1 METDDH
7 CPDFVAML
15 ELEEEMSMMEPI
27 VPSDTLSVVLSDEN
41 APAADLP
48 FVPPRAS
55 LFGDADEEEKKT
67 TAKVEA
73 DTVKVDCEKK
83 QEEVHEAASAKEE
96 EKKTTS
102 APIVENK
109 LIFRPPPVVVA
120 AEADKHPF
128 KAGEKKALCL
138 LIVGDK
144 KTRRGIDFKEAT
156 AYLKKLENRNLK
168 SAMQRKQAEESQIEQ
183 TKELIKA
190 AAAASR
196 EEEEEEVQRHH
207 PLCARKR
214 LPLPLPV
221 VSQSDD
227 IDEDSEEEEEEE
239 QTKKKKK
246 KDDDDCEK
254 KILKAREVV
263 AKAKRGLKR
272 AIEKL
277 EDIIESLDREQKRK
291 RV

>member
-15 ELEEEMSMMEPI
+15 EPEEEEMSTMEPI
-27 VPSDTLSVVLSDEN
+27 VLGNPLSVVLSD
-41 APAADLP
+41 AADLP
-48 FVPPRAS
+48 FVPPRVS
-55 LFGDADEEEKKT
+55 LFDYDEEENKT
-67 TAKVEA
+67 KSKVVAEI
-73 DTVKVDCEKK
+73 VKVDCKKK
-83 QEEVHEAASAKEE
+83 QEQVHEAASAKEE

-102 APIVENK
+102 APIVEDNK
-109 LIFRPPPVVVA
+109 PIFRPPPVVVA
-120 AEADKHPF
+120 GQDDKRPF
-128 KAGEKKALCL
+128 KAGEKKALCQ

-144 KTRRGIDFKEAT
+144 KARRGIDFKDAA
-156 AYLKKLENRNLK
+156 AYLKKLEDRNLK

-190 AAAASR
+190 AAAASG

-207 PLCARKR
+207 PLCGRKR

-221 VSQSDD
+221 PYDNFDYD
-227 IDEDSEEEEEEE
+227 ISGSEGGEEE

-246 KDDDDCEK
+246 GDGCED
-254 KILKAREVV
+254 KIFKVRRVV
-263 AKAKRGLKR
+263 AKAKKGLEC
-272 AIEKL
+272 AIEEL
-277 EDIIESLDREQKRK
+277 EDIMKSLDREQKKKKKK